1 MPRRIHLGRG
11 HYTVAAFAFSV
22 SAVLFPRL
30 APAGPVLPAFS
41 PSNFTPGAPI
51 DNPYFPLVPG
61 TTYRSAARTTD
72 PDTGESGF
80 EVDEDVVT
88 SRTRTIGGV
97 PARVVHARVFRDNV
111 LAEDTTDWY
120 AQDKAGNVWYL
131 GEATSA
137 FTYDKN
143 GKLISTDHSGT
154 WLTGVHGAKPGY
166 IMPAHPKVGFNYYQE
181 FAPADGAVDQAKIV
195 SLDRT
200 VTVPAGHFTHVVRTL
215 ESTAAELG
223 VFESKF
229 YAPGVGP
236 ILVQEDLDLSTGRSL
251 NKIPLVSVSQ
261 GNTPAA
267 VPLPPGVWAGLAG
280 LAAVL
285 FTTARSWRQTRAGGR
300 W

>member
-1 MPRRIHLGRG
+1 MPGRFQLGRG
-11 HYTVAAFAFSV
+11 RAIVTVLAFFVAAAM
-22 SAVLFPRL
+22 LPRPS
-30 APAGPVLPAFS
+30 PAGPILPAFS
-41 PSNFTPGAPI
+41 PSNFTPGAAI
-51 DNPYFPLVPG
+51 NNPYFPLVPG
-61 TTYRSAARTTD
+61 TTYRSAARTSD

-88 SRTRTIGGV
+88 SKTQDIGGV
-97 PARVVHARVFRDNV
+97 RARIVHARVFRDNV
-111 LAEDTTDWY
+111 LIEDTTDWY
-120 AQDKAGNVWYL
+120 AQDKSGNVWYL

-143 GKLISTDHSGT
+143 GKLINTDHSGS

-181 FAPADGAVDQAKIV
+181 FAPADEAVDQAKIV

-200 VTVPAGHFTHVVRTL
+200 ITVPAGHFTHVVRTL

-236 ILVQEDLDLSTGRSL
+236 VLVQEDLDLATGRSL
-251 NKIPLVSVSQ
+251 NKIPLVSVTHGS
-261 GNTPAA
+261 NPAA
-267 VPLPPGVWAGLAG
+267 VPLPPGAWPGLTG

-285 FTTARSWRQTRAGGR
+285 FATARSWRQTRAGGR